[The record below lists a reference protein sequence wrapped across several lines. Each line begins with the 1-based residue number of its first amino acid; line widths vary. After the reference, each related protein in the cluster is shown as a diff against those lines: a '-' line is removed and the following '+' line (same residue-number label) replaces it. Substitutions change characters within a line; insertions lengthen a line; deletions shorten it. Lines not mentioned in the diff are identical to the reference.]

1 MKQLVTITACLALA
15 ATSWR
20 GLAAMSPLSPE
31 QERATFQLADTNLAI
46 ELVAAEPDVR
56 APVAIAWDADGRMF
70 VAEMTDYPSGPVNG
84 RIRLL
89 EDRDGDGRYE
99 RVTIF
104 AANLAFPNG
113 VMAWKNGLLVTAA
126 PDIWF
131 LADTNADGVADVRE
145 KVLTGFA
152 EGNQQLRVNGL
163 FWGIDN
169 WIYGCN
175 GRSDGEVK
183 WADGTPAGSIRR
195 HDFRLRPDTK
205 QFEVIAGNS
214 QFGMGHDD
222 WGNRFP
228 VFNNTPIRHVVM
240 EDHHLEGQAILA
252 GSDVVPSISPTNDGN
267 RVFALTP
274 PTLLIPQAV
283 GFFTS
288 ACGPSIFRGTELP
301 ESYRGNYFVCEPV
314 QNVVQRRVLKPNGS
328 TFIAEYADAEVA
340 PAALR
345 PETTRS
351 ASRSTLPREFL
362 ASTDRWFHGVFTA
375 TGPDGAFYIVDFYR
389 DLVEHPHWV
398 APEIRDKVDWRK
410 GEEHGRIWRVRAK
423 DAKATKVEKLSSAS
437 NEKLVQALESNN
449 GWTRDTAQRL
459 LVERNAREMQNQ
471 LEELALR
478 STKPVTRIQAAQ
490 ILTEN
495 GFVVDS
501 FCLERLLADPDPRVR
516 EHAVRLAEWPGFR
529 QNEIQLGRRL
539 GASEE
544 TLIKLVTMTED
555 PDARVRAQLA
565 LTLGVVNQWKSFGPA
580 RWSWGREINSANRIW
595 YAEVPSLTRSILTI
609 EPADI
614 TAALG
619 RLARHP
625 QLDQWQATAI
635 LSSAGTWPWL
645 LLHQIVSRLENENEE
660 QGQLLARLCAATV
673 VSTNAND
680 ISGLAAWIADHHSL
694 NRLPMA
700 AAFVEALSPDQRAEA
715 LDRLNGV
722 QLRREA
728 TLACANTAAAPQV
741 RLAAV
746 RLLSVAHSAD
756 AVPALQSLLSR
767 EQPEPLQV
775 AAAKALV
782 EWDAPGPLAR
792 RALERWPEV
801 SKAARRQ
808 MIISSMKNS
817 NGPLALFDFIE
828 PGLIAKSEIDPATRQ
843 ALQKHRDP
851 TVGARAKMIFADK
864 LSADR
869 EAVVVKYRVALK
881 LEGDRAHGATLF
893 ERTCVVC
900 HQMQGV
906 GAKVGPDL
914 SGIGQQPRET
924 LLVQILDPSRQV
936 LPDFVAY
943 NATTK
948 NGDTFT
954 GFIANES
961 ATTVTLRRA
970 NEPDITLKRADLNEF
985 KTSGTS
991 LMPDGLEAGMTEQD
1005 MADLIEFLRRPDRT
1019 LFNENSK
1026 SQNPNPK

>member
-1 MKQLVTITACLALA
+1 MKHLGTITACLALA
-15 ATSWR
+15 AVLSC
-20 GLAAMSPLSPE
+20 GFAASSPLSPE

-99 RVTIF
+99 RATVF
-104 AANLAFPNG
+104 ATNLAYPNG
-113 VMAWKNGLLVTAA
+113 VMAWKNGVLVTAA

-131 LADTNADGVADVRE
+131 LADTNADGRADVRE
-145 KVLTGFA
+145 KILTGFA

-163 FWGIDN
+163 YWGIDN

-195 HDFRLRPDTK
+195 HDFRFRPDTK

-240 EDHHLEGQAILA
+240 EDRYLEHQPLLA
-252 GSDVVPSISPTNDGN
+252 GTDVVPSISPTNDGN

-288 ACGPSIFRGTELP
+288 ACGPSIFRGTALP
-301 ESYRGNYFVCEPV
+301 ESYRGNYFICEPV

-328 TFIAEYADAEVA
+328 TFIAEYAHANK
-340 PAALR
+340 
-345 PETTRS
+345 
-351 ASRSTLPREFL
+351 EFV

-398 APEIRDKVDWRK
+398 APELRDKVDWRK
-410 GEEHGRIWRVRAK
+410 GEEHGRIWRVLAK
-423 DAKATKVEKLSSAS
+423 DAKAAKVEKLSSAS

-490 ILTEN
+490 ILSEI

-501 FCLERLLADPDPRVR
+501 FCLERLLADPDARVR
-516 EHAVRLAEWPGFR
+516 EHAVRLADGPRFP
-529 QNEIQLGRRL
+529 QNEIQLVRRL
-539 GASEE
+539 GGSEE

-565 LTLGVVNQWKSFGPA
+565 STLGGVNQWKLGGPT
-580 RWSWGREINSANRIW
+580 RWSWGREINPANRIW
-595 YAEVPSLTRSILTI
+595 YAEVPSLMRSIRTV
-609 EPADI
+609 ESGDI

-635 LSSAGTWPWL
+635 LSSAGARPWL
-645 LLHQIVSRLENENEE
+645 LLHQIVSRLENETKE
-660 QGQLLARLCAATV
+660 QGQLLARLCVATV
-673 VSTNAND
+673 ASTNTND
-680 ISGLAAWIADHHSL
+680 IAGLAAWIADCHSM

-700 AAFVEALSPDQRAEA
+700 AAFVEALSPDQRTEA

-728 TLACANTAAAPQV
+728 TLACANAAASPQV

-746 RLLSVAHSAD
+746 RLLGVAHSAD
-756 AVPALQSLLSR
+756 AVSALQSLLR
-767 EQPEPLQV
+767 RDQPEPLQV
-775 AAAKALV
+775 AAAKALI
-782 EWDAPGPLAR
+782 EWTDVYALAV
-792 RALERWPEV
+792 LDQWPV
-801 SKAARRQ
+801 LSKAARNQ
-808 MIISSMKNS
+808 AVLSCVKDTKSS
-817 NGPLALFDFIE
+817 LRLLDFVE
-828 PGLIAKSEIDPATRQ
+828 SGRVPKVEINPATRQ
-843 ALQKHRDP
+843 TLQKHRDP
-851 TVGARAKMIFADK
+851 TVATRAKMILAEAI
-864 LSADR
+864 SADR
-869 EAVVVKYRVALK
+869 EAVVVKYRAALK
-881 LEGDRAHGATLF
+881 LEGDRAHGAAVF
-893 ERTCVVC
+893 ERACVVC

-914 SGIGQQPRET
+914 SGIGQHARET
-924 LLVQILDPSRQV
+924 LLVEILDPSRQV

-943 NATTK
+943 TATTK
-948 NGDTFT
+948 SGDAYT

-970 NEPDITLKRADLNEF
+970 NEPDLTLKRADLKEF
-985 KTSGTS
+985 KTSGSS
-991 LMPDGLEAGMTEQD
+991 LMPDGLEAGMSEQD

-1019 LFNENSK
+1019 LFTQSK
-1026 SQNPNPK
+1026 